1 MLGDGTSVCLNSESE
16 LRYPVQFDRGER
28 PGVFTWRRVF

>member
-16 LRYPVQFDRGER
+16 LRYPVQFVAGSDGCFYVEK
-28 PGVFTWRRVF
+28 GI